1 VLVAIALLEA
11 NLNRQIANGL
21 PSDAPSMFFI
31 DIQPTQVD
39 DFTAK
44 VKAMPGVHKVL
55 TASMIRGR
63 ITKLN
68 GVPVEEAQIEPNSR
82 WAVRG
87 ERGLS
92 QSATVPE
99 NAKITAGQWWPADY
113 SGDYLVSVDE
123 EVARDFHLGL
133 GDTISVEILGR
144 EITAR
149 IASLRDIRWQSGA
162 MNFIL
167 IFSPNALAGAPG
179 YYLAT
184 VNSDKGT
191 EDAIENTMLE
201 AMPNLTIIQVRE
213 ALEMLKG
220 VLDTLGIAVRLTAL
234 VALVA
239 GALVLAGAMAAGH
252 ARRVYESVVLKVLGA
267 TRIDVLKAFA
277 FEYLLLGAATGIIA
291 AVVGSLAAWAVV
303 TRIMHIG
310 WAIDLTLIVLVIA
323 SCVMVALVAGF
334 GGTWRAM
341 GAKAAPLLRNE

>member
-1 VLVAIALLEA
+1 
-11 NLNRQIANGL
+11 
-21 PSDAPSMFFI
+21 
-31 DIQPTQVD
+31 
-39 DFTAK
+39 
-44 VKAMPGVHKVL
+44 
-55 TASMIRGR
+55 
-63 ITKLN
+63 
-68 GVPVEEAQIEPNSR
+68 
-82 WAVRG
+82 
-87 ERGLS
+87 
-92 QSATVPE
+92 
-99 NAKITAGQWWPADY
+99 
-113 SGDYLVSVDE
+113 
-123 EVARDFHLGL
+123 
-133 GDTISVEILGR
+133 
-144 EITAR
+144 
-149 IASLRDIRWQSGA
+149 